1 MAGYFVMLGGR
12 GTRPKKIHACLL
24 GRVRIPFQCKVVS
37 CVGQLPCRFA
47 DLLPKSVIVWAGT
60 GESLLEPSRLVKTK
74 VKVVK
79 VQIRPSAKPAQMPA
93 D

>member
-24 GRVRIPFQCKVVS
+24 GRIRIPCQCGVLH

-60 GESLLEPSRLVKTK
+60 GESLLEPSRLVATK
-74 VKVVK
+74 VRVVTA
-79 VQIRPSAKPAQMPA
+79 QIRPSAKPAQMHA